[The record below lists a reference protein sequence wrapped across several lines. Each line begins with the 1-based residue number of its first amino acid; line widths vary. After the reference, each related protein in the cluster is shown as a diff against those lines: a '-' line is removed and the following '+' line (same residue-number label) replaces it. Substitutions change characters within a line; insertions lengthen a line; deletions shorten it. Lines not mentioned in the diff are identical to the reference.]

1 MTDILKDVTSYGKE
15 QPWRERKIACQMYGK
30 YVTKLNYKKA
40 TRVVECGETLR
51 FASSG
56 SDLKLFQAWFCHSRL
71 CPMCNWRRARKQSYQ
86 LSLIINE
93 ALGKNPSGVFLF
105 LTLTEK
111 NATASTLKAELKKMN
126 ASFYRLFQYKK
137 TSKNLLGY
145 VRSTEITFNETHHT
159 YHQHA
164 HVLLLMKSTY
174 FRDSQNYIT
183 QAEWSRLWKHARKL
197 NYEPVVNVKRVRPN
211 VRRRDTSLAASA
223 REVAK
228 YQVKSTD
235 YLTGNEGRDLK
246 VVDTLENALNH
257 TRQLSF
263 GGVLK
268 DIRQKLKLDD
278 LDNDDNPQNLIQL
291 GINPATGQKVT
302 EVDYVWNPVTSN
314 YEKW

>member
-1 MTDILKDVTSYGKE
+1 MTDILKDVTVYGKE
-15 QPWRERKIACQMYGK
+15 QPWRERKIACAMYGE

-40 TRVVECGETLR
+40 AHVGECGEVLR

-56 SDLKLFQAWFCHSRL
+56 SELRLFQAWFCHSRL

-93 ALGKNPSGVFLF
+93 ALEQNPSGIFLF

-111 NATASTLKAELKKMN
+111 NATASTLKTELQNMN
-126 ASFYRLFQYKK
+126 ASFYRLLQYQK

-145 VRSTEITFNETHHT
+145 VRSTEITFNAKNQT

-164 HVLLLMKSTY
+164 HVLLFMKSTY
-174 FRDSQNYIT
+174 FRDSQNYIK
-183 QAEWSRLWKHARKL
+183 QAEWSQFWMRARKL
-197 NYEPVVNVKRVRPN
+197 NYEPIVNVKRVRPK

-235 YLTGNEGRDLK
+235 YLTGNESRDLK
-246 VVDTLENALNH
+246 VVSTLETTLNH

-268 DIRQKLKLDD
+268 DIRQQLKLDD
-278 LDNDDNPQNLIQL
+278 LDNDDSPQNLIKL

-302 EVDYVWNPVTSN
+302 EVDYVWNSAANN

>member
-1 MTDILKDVTSYGKE
+1 MSQSMAKNSLGESARLLARCTGE
-15 QPWRERKIACQMYGK
+15 
-30 YVTKLNYKKA
+30 YVTKLNYKKSA
-40 TRVVECGETLR
+40 RVVECGEVLR

-56 SDLKLFQAWFCHSRL
+56 SELRLFQAWFCHSRL

-93 ALGKNPSGVFLF
+93 ALEQNPSGIFLF

-111 NATASTLKAELKKMN
+111 NATASTLKTELQNMN
-126 ASFYRLFQYKK
+126 ASFYRLFQYQK

-145 VRSTEITFNETHHT
+145 VRSTEITFNEKNQT

-164 HVLLLMKSTY
+164 HVLLFMKSTY
-174 FRDSQNYIT
+174 FRDSQNYIK
-183 QAEWSRLWKHARKL
+183 QAEWSKFWKRARKL
-197 NYEPVVNVKRVRPN
+197 NYEPIVNVKRVRPN
-211 VRRRDTSLAASA
+211 VRRGDTSLASSA

-235 YLTGNEGRDLK
+235 YLTGSESRDLK
-246 VVDTLENALNH
+246 VVGTLENALNH

-268 DIRQKLKLDD
+268 DIRQQLKLDD
-278 LDNDDNPQNLIQL
+278 LDNDDSPQNLIKL

-302 EVDYVWNPVTSN
+302 EVDYVWNPVSNN